1 MNSHVVGLAVTEGAP
16 VFELAIPCEVFG
28 RYRDGF
34 PEPWYMLRPCAP
46 GGVPVPVSNCFA
58 ASGDG
63 YNGLTRADTVIVTAV
78 RDPGEDP
85 VPELVAAVRAA
96 HAGGARIVSLCTGAF
111 VLAAAGLL
119 DGRPATTHWMHAGE
133 LARRYPAV
141 KVDPGVLYVDDGNVL
156 TSAGT
161 TAGLDLCLHIVRTD
175 HGASVANALA
185 RRLVAPAHRDG
196 GQAQYI
202 EAPAPREYPGLGP
215 VLDWMRA
222 RLHQPL
228 TVTAVARHANMTER
242 TLIRHFHATT
252 GTTPI
257 KWLNAQRIGR
267 ARELL
272 EASTLPVEDVGEAS
286 GLGAPANFRRH
297 FIRATGVTPSAYRR
311 TFSGRA
317 GPSLTRNP
325 GRGGATP
332 SSVWRARPDYET
344 TV

>member
-1 MNSHVVGLAVTEGAP
+1 MPRHVVGLAVTQGAP

-28 RYRDGF
+28 RDRDGF
-34 PEPWYMLRPCAP
+34 PDPWYTLRPCTPP
-46 GGVPVPVSNCFA
+46 GMPTPVSNGFA
-58 ASGDG
+58 ASGPDG
-63 YNGLTRADTVIVTAV
+63 YDGLARADTVVVTAV
-78 RDPGEDP
+78 HDIYQEPD
-85 VPELVAAVRAA
+85 PELVAAIKAA

-119 DGRPATTHWMHAGE
+119 DGRPATTHWNYAGE
-133 LARRYPAV
+133 LARRYPSV
-141 KVDPGVLYVDDGNVL
+141 KLDPEVLYIDDGDVL

-161 TAGLDLCLHIVRTD
+161 TAGIDLCLHIVRTD
-175 HGASVANALA
+175 YGATVANALA

-202 EAPAPREYPGLGP
+202 EAPATRDDPGLAP

-222 RLHQPL
+222 RLHEPL
-228 TVTAVARHANMTER
+228 TVTAIARHANMTER
-242 TLIRHFHATT
+242 TLIRHFRAVA

-257 KWLNAQRIGR
+257 KWLTAQRIGR

-297 FIRATGVTPSAYRR
+297 FIQATGVTPSTYRR
-311 TFSGRA
+311 TFNASGTGNR
-317 GPSLTRNP
+317 T
-325 GRGGATP
+325 
-332 SSVWRARPDYET
+332 
-344 TV
+344 

>member
-1 MNSHVVGLAVTEGAP
+1 MPDHVVGLAVTEAAP

-34 PEPWYMLRPCAP
+34 PDPWYTLRPCAP
-46 GGVPVPVSNCFA
+46 SAAPTRVSNGFA
-58 ASGDG
+58 AAEPDG
-63 YNGLTRADTVIVTAV
+63 YDGLTRADTVVVTAV
-78 RDPGEDP
+78 ADIREEPA
-85 VPELVAAVRAA
+85 PELVAAIKAA

-119 DGRPATTHWMHAGE
+119 DGRPAVTHWNHAAE

-141 KVDPGVLYVDDGNVL
+141 KLDPDVLYVDDGDVL

-161 TAGLDLCLHIVRTD
+161 TAGIDLCLHIVRTD

-202 EAPAPREYPGLGP
+202 EAPATRDDPGLAP

-222 RLHQPL
+222 RLHEPL
-228 TVTAVARHANMTER
+228 TVTAIARHAHMTER
-242 TLIRHFHATT
+242 TLIRHFRATT

-257 KWLNAQRIGR
+257 KWLTAQRIGR

-272 EASTLPVEDVGEAS
+272 EAGNLPVEDVGEAS

-297 FIRATGVTPSAYRR
+297 FIQATGVTPSTYRR
-311 TFSGRA
+311 TFNARSTGDRA
-317 GPSLTRNP
+317 
-325 GRGGATP
+325 
-332 SSVWRARPDYET
+332 
-344 TV
+344 

>member
-1 MNSHVVGLAVTEGAP
+1 MPGHVVGLAVTDGAP

-34 PEPWYMLRPCAP
+34 PDPWYTLRPCAP
-46 GGVPVPVSNCFA
+46 SGMPTPVSNGFA
-58 ASGDG
+58 ASGPDG
-63 YNGLTRADTVIVTAV
+63 YDGLTRAGTVVVTAV
-78 RDPGEDP
+78 RDVCEEP
-85 VPELVAAVRAA
+85 VPELVAAIKAA

-119 DGRPATTHWMHAGE
+119 DGRPATTHWNHAGE

-141 KVDPGVLYVDDGNVL
+141 KLDPGVLYVDDGDVL

-161 TAGLDLCLHIVRTD
+161 TAGIDLCLHIVRTD

-202 EAPAPREYPGLGP
+202 EAPAARDDDPGIAP
-215 VLDWMRA
+215 VLDWMRTC
-222 RLHQPL
+222 LHEPL
-228 TVTAVARHANMTER
+228 TLTAIARHANMTER
-242 TLIRHFHATT
+242 TLIRHFRAAT
-252 GTTPI
+252 GNTPI
-257 KWLNAQRIGR
+257 KWLTAQRVGR

-297 FIRATGVTPSAYRR
+297 FTQATGVTPSTYRR
-311 TFSGRA
+311 TFNA
-317 GPSLTRNP
+317 
-325 GRGGATP
+325 RGTGDRT
-332 SSVWRARPDYET
+332 
-344 TV
+344 